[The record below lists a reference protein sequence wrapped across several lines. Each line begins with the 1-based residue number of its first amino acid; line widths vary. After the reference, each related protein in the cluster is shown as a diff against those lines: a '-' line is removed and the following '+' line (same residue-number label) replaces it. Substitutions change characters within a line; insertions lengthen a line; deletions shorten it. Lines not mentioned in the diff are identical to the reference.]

1 MRVETHRT
9 GSGNEESARCFF
21 RLTRRSDGEE
31 ES

>member
-1 MRVETHRT
+1 MRVEMHDA
-9 GSGNEESARCFF
+9 GSGMRTVPAFF

>member
-1 MRVETHRT
+1 MRVETHRA
-9 GSGNEESARCFF
+9 GSGTRRVPGVF